1 MSYEEKYNF
10 VTHMKTIQLFNIK
23 NLMLSGSQNICQYL
37 FLLIADN
44 NNKSWQIILDLFKN
58 IFYEKIEMFER

>member
-23 NLMLSGSQNICQYL
+23 NLMLSGLQNICQYL

-44 NNKSWQIILDLFKN
+44 NNKS
-58 IFYEKIEMFER
+58 